1 MLKLSHSNMT
11 FISGSIWF
19 AIGFFLLQLGLRL
32 IFDSTGSAEAST
44 PLLNS
49 FQGILAA
56 QEAAIVI
63 TAVALYIGFL
73 KAKHIL
79 SKTANRSVAHIRT
92 LPNPG
97 EIRFMY
103 SRNYYFLLGGMV
115 LLGMS
120 FKYLGLP
127 NDVRGAIDI
136 LIGSALINGAIHY
149 YRIAI
154 DLRKQERVAS

>member
-11 FISGSIWF
+11 FLSATIWF

-32 IFDSTGSAEAST
+32 LFDATGNFEAST
-44 PLLNS
+44 PLLNA
-49 FQGILAA
+49 FQSILPA
-56 QEAAIVI
+56 QETAIVI
-63 TAVALYIGFL
+63 TALALYVGFL

-79 SKTANRSVAHIRT
+79 SKTANRSVSHIRS

-97 EIRFMY
+97 DIRLMY

-115 LLGMS
+115 LLGIS

-127 NDVRGAIDI
+127 NDVRGFIDI
-136 LIGSALINGAIHY
+136 LIGSALINGAVHY

-154 DLRKQERVAS
+154 DLRKQERLAS

>member
-11 FISGSIWF
+11 FFSGTIWF

-32 IFDSTGSAEAST
+32 IFDSTGTPEGST

-49 FQGILAA
+49 FNSVLAA

-63 TAVALYIGFL
+63 TGVALYLGFL

-79 SKTANRSVAHIRT
+79 SKSANRSVAHIQT

-97 EIRFMY
+97 EVRFMY

-127 NDVRGAIDI
+127 NDVRGFIDI

-149 YRIAI
+149 YRIAL
-154 DLRKQERVAS
+154 DLRKQESIA